1 MIEAAGIATVS
12 LSWLCDFTTSV
23 GAPRVAAI
31 DYPGSQPLGPPGD
44 VAGQRAVLR
53 AALGLLEELD
63 APARVKLPFVW
74 PSGARPRN
82 KPRRPPPIAGL
93 IMKRPW
99 LLRNLLVR
107 KIPSH
112 TER

>member
-1 MIEAAGIATVS
+1 VS
-12 LSWLCDFTTSV
+12 LSWLGDFTTSV

-44 VAGQRAVLR
+44 ADGQRAVLR
-53 AALGLLEELD
+53 AALALLEQLE
-63 APARVKLPFVW
+63 APGRVELPFVW
-74 PSGARPRN
+74 PAGVRPYD
-82 KPRRPPPIAGL
+82 KPRRPPPIARH
-93 IMKRPW
+93 IVKRPW

-112 TER
+112 QG